1 MPRLIRS
8 DIVAVQKPTADVEVP
23 GWGGSVTIVALSAAD
38 LEEWRA
44 VQAVD
49 DKTPGLGVA
58 TLIALSVRDGDQPMF
73 ISADDMGFLRYQPPV
88 VLKPLV
94 DAILKLNGLDTA
106 SRDDVAGN

>member
-1 MPRLIRS
+1 MPRLIKS
-8 DIVAVQKPTADVEVP
+8 DIVAVKRPTADVEVP
-23 GWGGSVTIVALSAAD
+23 GWAGSVTIVALSAAD
-38 LEEWRA
+38 LEEWRT

-58 TLIALSVRDGDQPMF
+58 TLIALSVRDGEQPMF
-73 ISADDMGFLRYQPPV
+73 TAADMGFLRYQPPV

-94 DAILKLNGLDTA
+94 DAILKLNGLDAA